1 MMNGSYKLF
10 DGKVI
15 IRSRDRIC
23 DTPEELLSSRLFR
36 EILKRCVGELSRRR
50 SRLLEIF
57 DHQPV
62 TDEDLRLL
70 IETIHFL
77 IKIPS
82 DLIPRVVP
90 GSDQFFRDRTLFKDF
105 IEFLY
110 NYWRQ
115 LQRLIICDS
124 AGDRYDKH
132 PYRTFN
138 NTVETLTHVV
148 RSTYRDVQESITGNH
163 PRIYRQVSAGAEIAA
178 IALPRDINYPDEI
191 YRRLNSIPIIRQVL
205 IYPPLIF
212 NPPMNKRS
220 GVFGR
225 VFQNPLDN
233 ASLNKDDWL
242 CYPAWVGPL
251 LVMIYFND
259 RFFELGFSLSNL
271 FELADDAGIERKP
284 DAILLF
290 GVPDYCIPTGAVV
303 NPTASRT
310 VFYEDS
316 DNNLLVGAIPDR
328 NEFGYFGYVK
338 KMVLTLHNIK
348 MMEMGRLPFHGALVN
363 LVVRDK
369 GDFTILVMGDTGA
382 GKSETLE
389 ALRQIGE
396 DIIQDITIISDD
408 MGSLEIG
415 SAGCVVGYGTET
427 GAFVRLD
434 DLQLGYAFGQID
446 RTILMNPDQTNARVV
461 LPVTTYETIVKGFK
475 IDCVL
480 YANNYEEVDEA
491 HPIIQKIDS
500 LDSALE
506 VFREGAVMSKG
517 TTTNTGLVRTYFA
530 NVFGPQQHQDLHEGL
545 ARHYFDAFYHQGVF
559 VGQMRTRLG
568 IPGQEHT
575 GPEAAARELLKM
587 LQGKKVIH

>member
-1 MMNGSYKLF
+1 MNGSYKLF
-10 DGKVI
+10 DSKVI

-36 EILKRCVGELSRRR
+36 EILKRCVSELSRRH
-50 SRLLEIF
+50 SRLLSIF

-70 IETIHFL
+70 IETLHFL

-82 DLIPRVVP
+82 DLVPRVVP
-90 GSDQFFRDRTLFKDF
+90 GSEQFFRDRILFRDF
-105 IEFLY
+105 VEFLY

-124 AGDRYDKH
+124 AGDRYDKR

-148 RSTYRDVQESITGNH
+148 RSTYRDVQESISGSH
-163 PRIYRQVSAGAEIAA
+163 PRIYRQVSAGAEIAS
-178 IALPRDINYPDEI
+178 IALPREINYPEEI
-191 YRRLNSIPIIRQVL
+191 YRRLNQIPIIRQVL

-220 GVFGR
+220 GFFER
-225 VFQNPLDN
+225 VMQNPLEN

-242 CYPAWVGPL
+242 CYPALVGPL
-251 LVMIYFND
+251 LVMIYFTD

-271 FELADDAGIERKP
+271 FELADDAAIERKP

-290 GVPDYCIPTGAVV
+290 GVPDYCIPTGAAA
-303 NPTASRT
+303 NPTGSRT
-310 VFYEDS
+310 VFYEDK
-316 DNNLLVGAIPDR
+316 DNDLLIGAIPDR

-348 MMEMGRLPFHGALVN
+348 MMNMGRLPFHGALVN

-396 DIIQDITIISDD
+396 DIIQDIIIISDD
-408 MGSLEIG
+408 MGSLQIDAEGHVI
-415 SAGCVVGYGTET
+415 GYGTET

-461 LPVTTYETIVKGFK
+461 LPVTTYQNVVKGFK
-475 IDCVL
+475 IDFVL
-480 YANNYEEVDEA
+480 YANNYEDIDA
-491 HPIIQKIDS
+491 DHPIIQGIDN
-500 LDSALE
+500 LDAALE

-517 TTTNTGLVRTYFA
+517 TTTTTGLVRTYFA

-545 ARHYFDAFYHQGVF
+545 ARQYFEALFRDGIF

-568 IPGQEHT
+568 IHGLERT
-575 GPEAAARELLKM
+575 GPEAAAKELLKM
-587 LQGKKVIH
+587 LKGNR